1 MDNKKSK
8 KGLIIGISVGV
19 VALIATIVLLIIVLN
34 KEEAYRIIK
43 VYEVDGE
50 AVVTRE
56 GIGEIEAYSN
66 MVLESG
72 DNIYLKTGTMT
83 LKLDD
88 DKYVYVEENTEFELV
103 ATGSATNSKTSIDL
117 KKGAIT
123 NEIQNKLSD
132 ESSYEVNTPNSNMA
146 VRGTVFRVCI
156 YEENGVLYTRV
167 SVFDGEVAT
176 KLKYKDGTYASEIVA
191 VPNGKEVIIYEDGK
205 TTDYLEGLTDI
216 NYDSLPEKVV
226 QLIEEILGNIQNDA
240 STEEDESTDNT
251 EDTEEDTTEEVTEE
265 EDTAEETTEEETGP
279 FTVTFMYNGKV
290 FGTQTVEKYGV
301 AQVPSLMP
309 AAGGS
314 WDFDFTTPITEDTV
328 IEWR

>member
-1 MDNKKSK
+1 MENKKSK
-8 KGLIIGISVGV
+8 KGLIIGISAGV
-19 VALIATIVLLIIVLN
+19 VALIIAIVVLVIVLN
-34 KEEAYRIIK
+34 KEDAYRIIK
-43 VYEVDGE
+43 VYEIEGE

-56 GIGEIEAYSN
+56 GIGEIEAYNN

-88 DKYVYVEENTEFELV
+88 DKYVYVEENTEFDLV
-103 ATGSATNSKTSIDL
+103 ATGSSANSKTSIDL
-117 KKGAIT
+117 KQGAIT

-156 YEENGVLYTRV
+156 YEENDVLYTRV
-167 SVFDGEVAT
+167 SVFEGEVAT

-205 TTDYLEGLTDI
+205 TTDYLEGVTDI
-216 NYDSLPEKVV
+216 DYDSLPEEVIN
-226 QLIEEILGNIQNDA
+226 LIEEILGNIQNDA
-240 STEEDESTDNT
+240 STEEDEST
-251 EDTEEDTTEEVTEE
+251 EE
-265 EDTAEETTEEETGP
+265 EETTEEATGP

-290 FGTQTVEKYGV
+290 FGTQIVEKGAV
-301 AQVPSLMP
+301 AQIPSLMP
-309 AAGGS
+309 ENSGN

-328 IEWR
+328 VEWR